1 MGEVGSCPL
10 PSNKPSKKVKT
21 QSTCQTLNTLQA
33 RNLRSGLNPKSTT
46 LKKVRSISGNTFE
59 WNEKTHNKGKEVGV
73 IAQEIEKLELPGVT
87 TTRQDGTK
95 AVRYEKLVP
104 LLIEAIKELKDE
116 INQIKA
122 NLSVS

>member
-1 MGEVGSCPL
+1 M
-10 PSNKPSKKVKT
+10 
-21 QSTCQTLNTLQA
+21 
-33 RNLRSGLNPKSTT
+33 
-46 LKKVRSISGNTFE
+46 
-59 WNEKTHNKGKEVGV
+59 